1 MPLATGA
8 AHGVPIQLSPTEASS
23 GYFLRPVVDAV
34 GGGQNNAS
42 YLGFLLHSPYV
53 GERDTAV
60 KLHRHLSLLTAAF
73 LASCGDDTPMVAD
86 AATVCVDSSTNDL
99 LNPSPQDVGGAE
111 AACPPAPPAP
121 GGLRAAFWE
130 IADKQTAMVGL
141 KDALEGAGWKTIK
154 LPLGTPPDQL
164 RVDAIILGSFV
175 SEDPRYAPYIKANTA
190 SIERFLDTGGTLLQ
204 FTQGHQVE
212 PTATFLPTGLSFGRT
227 DTDIT
232 GVFAV
237 IPTHT
242 LVRGL
247 AVPGRSDQLID
258 LPSPTPPSGIPA
270 RPACWDCPNNQS
282 GFTVIVAGR
291 RDGEFPALME
301 AGSSSGLGR
310 LVVSGLHLDKVQ
322 RPNGEVAV
330 EPEVAAASASF
341 FRNLRIYVEALQ
353 RGELPLP
360 VPTPSYV
367 TPAPTTLQPGSATV
381 VVFPDTQNYSF
392 QQEGFDGGAIF
403 RKQTSWAND
412 NLSSLSTVFMFNV
425 GDIVEHN
432 VASEWM
438 TAVDAFSLLSPQQ
451 PFLLS
456 TGNHDHGPNGAG
468 STRGTAFD
476 QFFPTQ
482 RFRSM
487 ATFGGALDTAENSY
501 HLVEILGQPWI
512 VLGLEWAPRNSTLE
526 WARGVLAS
534 NPGRRAI
541 VSTHAYMFFD
551 ETRYDYKARS
561 RTQSWNPHWYFGNTA
576 EGAMVNDGQEIWE
589 KLISISPNVRF
600 VVSGH
605 VAKEG
610 IGRMV
615 SKNVAGHDVH
625 QLAFN
630 YQDYPM
636 GGSGYLR
643 IFEFLA
649 DKKTVRVRT
658 YSPHLDKNL
667 TDDQNQFEL
676 TVDP

>member
-1 MPLATGA
+1 MPNG
-8 AHGVPIQLSPTEASS
+8 SS
-23 GYFLRPVVDAV
+23 VRHAGNCALYD
-34 GGGQNNAS
+34 S
-42 YLGFLLHSPYV
+42 W
-53 GERDTAV
+53 ERDTAV
-60 KLHRHLSLLTAAF
+60 KFRSHLSLLTAA
-73 LASCGDDTPMVAD
+73 LLIACGEDTPTVTD
-86 AATVCVDSSTNDL
+86 AAAVCADSSTDDL
-99 LNPSPQDVGGAE
+99 ANSSFPSDGGAA
-111 AACPPAPPAP
+111 AACPVTPPGP
-121 GGLRAAFWE
+121 TDLRAAFWE
-130 IADKQTAMVGL
+130 VTDKQTSLVGL
-141 KDALEGAGWKTIK
+141 EDALEGAGWKTTR

-164 RVDAIILGSFV
+164 GVDLIVFGSFV
-175 SEDPRYAPYIKANTA
+175 SEDPRYAAYVKANA
-190 SIERFLDTGGTLLQ
+190 SSIERFLNAGGTLLQ

-212 PTATFLPTGLSFGRT
+212 PNATFLPPSLSFART

-237 IPTHT
+237 ESTHP
-242 LVRGL
+242 LVQGL
-247 AVPGRSDQLID
+247 AVQGRNDQLID

-270 RPACWDCPNNQS
+270 RPACWDCPNKQS

-301 AGSSSGLGR
+301 AGSANGTGR
-310 LVVSGLHLDKVQ
+310 ILVSGLHLDKLQ
-322 RPNGEVAV
+322 RPSGEVAV
-330 EPEVAAASASF
+330 EPQVVAASATF
-341 FRNLRIYVEALQ
+341 FRNLRTYVEALKR
-353 RGELPLP
+353 RGVPLP

-392 QQEGFDGGAIF
+392 QQGGFDGGAIF
-403 RKQTSWAND
+403 RRQTSWAND
-412 NLSSLSTVFMFNV
+412 NLSSLSTVFLLNV

-438 TAVDAFSLLSPQQ
+438 TAVNAFSLLPPQQ

-468 STRGTAFD
+468 STRATAFD

-501 HLVEILGQPWI
+501 HLVEIVGQPWI
-512 VLGLEWAPRNSTLE
+512 VLGLEWAPRTSTLE
-526 WARGVLAS
+526 WAKGVLAS

-561 RTQSWNPHWYFGNTA
+561 QTQSWNPHWYFGNTP

-589 KLISISPNVRF
+589 KLISVSPNVRL

-605 VAKEG
+605 AAKEG
-610 IGRMV
+610 IGRMA
-615 SKNVAGHDVH
+615 SKNIAGHDVH

-643 IFEFLA
+643 VFEFLA
-649 DKKTVRVRT
+649 DKRTIRVRT